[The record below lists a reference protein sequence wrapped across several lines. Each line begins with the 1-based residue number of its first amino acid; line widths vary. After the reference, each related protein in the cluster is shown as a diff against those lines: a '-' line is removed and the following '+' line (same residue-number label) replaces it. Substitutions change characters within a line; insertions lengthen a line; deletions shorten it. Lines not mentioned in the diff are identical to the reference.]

1 MEIAILLI
9 VVLIVVL
16 MWRGPKTL
24 PKLGQAAGK
33 GLKSV
38 RDEANAKIDEEPA
51 DKS

>member
-33 GLKSV
+33 GLKAV